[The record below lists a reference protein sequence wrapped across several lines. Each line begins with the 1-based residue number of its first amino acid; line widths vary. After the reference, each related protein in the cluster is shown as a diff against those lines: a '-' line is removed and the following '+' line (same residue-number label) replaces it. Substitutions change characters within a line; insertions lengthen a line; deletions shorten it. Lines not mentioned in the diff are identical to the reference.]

1 MKKSSN
7 ILIREA
13 TSKDVK
19 IILNFIR
26 ELAEF
31 EKLSHL
37 VEANE
42 KRLRSTLFGKKPIA
56 KVMVAEIRSKAVG
69 FLLYFYNY
77 STFVGRSGIY
87 IEDLYVNPKYRK
99 EGDGKALMKYCI
111 KIAKELGCKRVEWA
125 ALTWNPARKFYEKL
139 GAQPLNDWV
148 LYRLSGKKLEEFA
161 DS

>member
-1 MKKSSN
+1 MKKSPN

-13 TSKDVK
+13 TPNDVTV
-19 IILNFIR
+19 ILNFIR

-42 KRLRSTLFGKKPIA
+42 RKLRSTLFGKKPIA
-56 KVMVAEIRSKAVG
+56 KVLIAEIKSRAVG

-77 STFVGRSGIY
+77 STFVGKPGIY

-99 EGDGKALMKYCI
+99 KGVGKALMKYCV
-111 KIAKELGCKRVEWA
+111 KIANELGCKRVEWA
-125 ALTWNPARKFYEKL
+125 ALNWNPARKFYEKI
-139 GAQPLNDWV
+139 GAQPLSDWV
-148 LYRLSGKKLEEFA
+148 LYRLSGKKLEEFT

>member
-13 TSKDVK
+13 TSKDIP

-31 EKLSHL
+31 EKLSHQ
-37 VEANE
+37 VEATE
-42 KRLRSTLFGKKPIA
+42 KQLRKTLFGKNSVAKILIA
-56 KVMVAEIRSKAVG
+56 ETKDSAVG

-77 STFVGRSGIY
+77 STFLGRPGIY
-87 IEDLYVNPKYRK
+87 IEDLYVSPKHRK
-99 EGDGKALMKYCI
+99 KGIGKTLMKHCI

-139 GAQPLNDWV
+139 GAKPLNDWV
-148 LYRLSGKKLEEFA
+148 LYRLTGKKLAELA
-161 DS
+161 GV

>member
-1 MKKSSN
+1 MKKSPN
-7 ILIREA
+7 ILIRQA
-13 TSKDVK
+13 TSKDVT

-31 EKLSHL
+31 EKLSHQ

-42 KRLRSTLFGKKPIA
+42 RQLRKTLFGKNSIA
-56 KVMVAEIRSKAVG
+56 KVLIAGINGKAVG

-77 STFVGRSGIY
+77 STFLGRPGIY
-87 IEDLYVNPKYRK
+87 IEDLFVNPKYRNK
-99 EGDGKALMKYCI
+99 GVGTALMKYCF
-111 KIAKELGCKRVEWA
+111 KIAKDLGYKRVEWA

>member
-1 MKKSSN
+1 MEKSSD
-7 ILIREA
+7 ITIRKA
-13 TSKDVK
+13 TSKDVA
-19 IILNFIR
+19 IILKFIR

-31 EKLSHL
+31 EKLSRL

-42 KRLRSTLFGKKPIA
+42 IKLKSTLFGKKPVA
-56 KVMVAEIRSKAVG
+56 KVLIAEIKNKPIG

-77 STFVGRSGIY
+77 STFVGRLGIY

-99 EGDGKALMKYCI
+99 KGVGRALMKHCV
-111 KIAKELGCKRVEWA
+111 KIAKKLGYKRVEWA
-125 ALTWNPARKFYEKL
+125 ALTWNPARKFYKKI

-148 LYRLSGKKLEEFA
+148 LYRLSEKKLKEFA